1 MNHLHPSLLD
11 MTPATAVDAVA
22 AALLLRGTDAVTVVR
37 EFLAVWREAVA
48 AVATGGRQTSAREAM
63 TQLLTIVITT
73 LQCVHALF
81 VEGMLK
87 DKVRPL
93 TIFIKIIHN
102 NTL

>member
-1 MNHLHPSLLD
+1 

-48 AVATGGRQTSAREAM
+48 AVATGGRQASAQEAM
-63 TQLLTIVITT
+63 TQLLTIVITM

-81 VEGMLK
+81 VEGMICRLCLILT
-87 DKVRPL
+87 RPVL
-93 TIFIKIIHN
+93 GPLPGI
-102 NTL
+102 LQLR